1 MNLVLSTILQE
12 DSLNQTVNVDAYK
25 DFFYDSYNNSEKL
38 QYESFLYLLLGAVLC
53 LTYVALNKYYFY
65 YSQQEVVDP
74 ETNLTKQ
81 KFENISLIYRL
92 RFKSIIFKICFSYG
106 VFAAALFVGVALLDV
121 TKVTDIEISRELLMS
136 TQVRWLDA
144 IIGGL
149 VFGFAIYPVLSS
161 KLIGVFGFEW
171 FIDLFANPND
181 QRILDEITI
190 GRYLEIS
197 ALLKDLKKK
206 GDNNDKGY
214 GLKELEYQIFTWN
227 DHLDK
232 VDDDEMYLA
241 FQDAKEK
248 HGEHLVNISLSLAK
262 TIGFESMRMAL
273 KYPVY

>member
-1 MNLVLSTILQE
+1 MIADLSTMLQK
-12 DSLNQTVNVDAYK
+12 DSINQTVNVDTYK
-25 DFFYDSYNNSEKL
+25 DFFYDQGEKL
-38 QYESFLYLLLGAVLC
+38 QYESFIFLILGVLVC
-53 LTYVALNKYYFY
+53 FAYVALNKYYYY

-106 VFAAALFVGVALLDV
+106 IIASGLFLGMALLDV
-121 TKVTDIEISRELLMS
+121 SKVTDIEISRELLMS
-136 TQVRWLDA
+136 THVRWIDA

-149 VFGFAIYPVLSS
+149 VFGFAIYPVLST
-161 KLIGVFGFEW
+161 KLVGIFGFEW
-171 FIDLFANPND
+171 LIDLFANPND
-181 QRILDEITI
+181 QRILDEITF

-206 GDNNDKGY
+206 GDNNNNGY
-214 GLKELEYQIFTWN
+214 GLQELEYQIFTWN

-241 FQDAKEK
+241 LQDAKEK
-248 HGEHLVNISLSLAK
+248 HGDHLVNISLSLAK
-262 TIGFESMRMAL
+262 TIGFENMRMAL